1 MYVFVNG
8 HDLNNLKSDIKF
20 KIMMNRIVIQT
31 LFFLLMVT
39 SVSAQDVATFFSK
52 SDSFFKEYV
61 VDGKVKYAAVKSNP
75 EALKEALNSAK
86 GISVSKSNAA
96 TYQAFWINAYNL
108 LVIDGIVNNYPLKSP
123 LDVAGFFD
131 KTKHEI
137 AGKSVT
143 LNGIENDLLRAQFPA
158 EARFHFV
165 LVCAGLGC
173 PPIINTAYKPN
184 TIDGQ
189 LQKQTVLALNN
200 PNFIKVNKNKVQISQ
215 LFEWYKGDFEQKG
228 STVDFINTYRKEQLP
243 ENAKVS
249 YYPYDWSLNETK

>member
-1 MYVFVNG
+1 MKKTMIPFLFILFVVN
-8 HDLNNLKSDIKF
+8 SI
-20 KIMMNRIVIQT
+20 T
-31 LFFLLMVT
+31 
-39 SVSAQDVATFFSK
+39 AQDLTTFFSK
-52 SDSFFKEYV
+52 SDSFFKANV
-61 VDGKVKYAAVKSNP
+61 VNGKVKYAAIKNDPKSLH
-75 EALKEALNSAK
+75 EVLEIAK
-86 GISVSKSNAA
+86 GISVSKSDA
-96 TYQAFWINAYNL
+96 TQYQAFWINTYNL
-108 LVIDGIVNNYPLKSP
+108 LVINGIVNNYPLKSP

-131 KTKHEI
+131 KTKHEVG
-137 AGKSVT
+137 GKSIT
-143 LNGIENDLLRAQFPA
+143 LNGIENDLLRAEFPS

-173 PPIINTAYKPN
+173 PPIINTAYKPATLN
-184 TIDGQ
+184 NQ

-243 ENAKVS
+243 EKAKVS

>member
-1 MYVFVNG
+1 MKR
-8 HDLNNLKSDIKF
+8 NL
-20 KIMMNRIVIQT
+20 IQT
-31 LFFLLMVT
+31 LFLILIVT
-39 SVSAQDVATFFSK
+39 NLSAQDVTTFFSK
-52 SDSFFKEYV
+52 SDSFFKTNV
-61 VDGKVKYAAVKSNP
+61 VDGKVKYAAIKNNP
-75 EALKEALNSAK
+75 EALNAVLESAK
-86 GISVSKSNAA
+86 SITVSKSDAA

-108 LVIDGIVNNYPLKSP
+108 LVIDGIVKNYPLKSP

-137 AGKSVT
+137 GGKYVT
-143 LNGIENDLLRAQFPA
+143 LNGIENDLLRAQFPT

-173 PPIINTAYKPN
+173 PPIITAAYKPSSL
-184 TIDGQ
+184 DSQ
-189 LQKQTVLALNN
+189 LQKQTVMALNN
-200 PNFIKVNKNKVQISQ
+200 PNFIKVNKNKAQISQ

-249 YYPYDWSLNETK
+249 YYPYDWSLNEAK

>member
-1 MYVFVNG
+1 MKGTF
-8 HDLNNLKSDIKF
+8 
-20 KIMMNRIVIQT
+20 IQT
-31 LFFLLMVT
+31 LFLFLIVT
-39 SVSAQDVATFFSK
+39 SVSAQEVGAFFSK

-61 VDGKVKYAAVKSNP
+61 VDGKVKYAAIKNNP
-75 EALKEALNSAK
+75 EALNDVLESAK
-86 GISVSKSNAA
+86 SITVSKSNAA

-108 LVIDGIVNNYPLKSP
+108 LVIDGIVKNYPLKSP

-143 LNGIENDLLRAQFPA
+143 LNGIENDLLRAEFPT

-184 TIDGQ
+184 TLDDQ

-228 STVDFINTYRKEQLP
+228 STVDFINTYRKEQLS
-243 ENAKVS
+243 EKAKVS